1 MDYYIDELHELL
13 KSGNY
18 KTSIYHTKIIYEP
31 KERTIYILP
40 FYPDRIVHHAIM
52 NILEPI
58 WDNLFI
64 YDSYSCRKGKG
75 QHKGSYRCLQFT
87 KRYKYCLKGD
97 FSKFYPSIVHEVL
110 KKILRRKIKDKKL
123 LKLLDEIIDSAYS
136 FDDVE
141 LHKMLESRGIICD
154 DSHHRNVPIGNYLS
168 QWFGNLYLNELD
180 TLVKQELKAVA
191 YIRFCDDYL
200 IFSDDINFLK
210 YCDKVIVEFTESY
223 LGLKLS
229 KHEIFQTKQGVDFL
243 GYRHFPDD
251 YILVRKSTAKRI
263 KKRLKNIDKRV
274 SRGKISVEKARA
286 QWASAKGWIGHANA
300 HNFSIYLK
308 MEEIDK
314 FLEEKENE
322 IMKGV
327 PKFLNTRD
335 DYDYM
340 QLNFPKEVWQPFFQA
355 LLDTRND
362 WFFVKVLA
370 ENEEG
375 IIDDTHKVEV
385 NEETGIKTQF
395 EYRFNNS
402 CKLRQLGYTVD
413 EVERMIRKG

>member
-1 MDYYIDELHELL
+1 MDYYIDKLYEDLI
-13 KSGNY
+13 SGNY
-18 KTSIYHTKIIYEP
+18 KTSKYHTKVIYEP
-31 KERTIYILP
+31 KERTIYMLP

-75 QHKGSYRCLQFT
+75 QHKGSYRCLEFT
-87 KRYKYCLKGD
+87 KRYKYCLKCD

-141 LHKMLESRGIICD
+141 LHKMLEGRGIICD
-154 DSHHRNVPIGNYLS
+154 KTHHRNVPIGNYLS

-180 TLVKQELKAVA
+180 TFVKQELKAVA

-200 IFSDDINFLK
+200 IFSDDIDFLK
-210 YCDKVIVEFTESY
+210 YCDRTIVEFTENY

-243 GYRHFPDD
+243 GYRHFPSG

-263 KKRLKNIDKRV
+263 KKRLKNTDKRV
-274 SRGKISVEKARA
+274 LKGRITVEKARA

-300 HNFSIYLK
+300 HNFSVYLK
-308 MEEIDK
+308 MEEIDE
-314 FLEEKENE
+314 FLKEKENE

-327 PKFLNTRD
+327 PKYLNTKE
-335 DYDYM
+335 DYDYVKA
-340 QLNFPKEVWQPFFQA
+340 NFPREVWEKFYRE
-355 LLDTRND
+355 LLDTTHD
-362 WFFVKVLA
+362 WFFVKELA
-370 ENEEG
+370 EDEEG
-375 IIDDTHKVEV
+375 VVDDKHKVEE
-385 NEETGIKTQF
+385 NEGIKYQF
-395 EYRFNNS
+395 EYKLNPQ
-402 CKLRQLGYTVD
+402 CKLKSLGYTIK
-413 EVERMIRKG
+413 EIENLLKE